1 MMVIRKKKKG
11 YCGEK
16 DRLEFEAASD
26 RVVREEA
33 SLRILRLTG
42 HLNDEKE
49 PAMKRFE
56 GRESFPGGGKSLVC
70 YQIEVKA

>member
-1 MMVIRKKKKG
+1 M
-11 YCGEK
+11 
-16 DRLEFEAASD
+16 
-26 RVVREEA
+26 VREEA